1 MLLQPRSHSVSL
13 AHANIR
19 GIIAMTLGMAAFAIN
34 DSITK
39 FIARDYPFGEIMFIR
54 GCVNMAIL
62 ATVLV
67 ARGEMRKIRQ
77 IGQPWVVTRSL
88 LDVFITLCFLTALMH
103 INMAEL
109 SAIYLSAPI
118 MMAGIALVLYRET
131 IGWQRWSGFIV
142 GFAGT
147 MFIVKPSV
155 GSFEVWTLAAVLAA
169 AGTAARDLIT
179 VRIDPRTSTLL
190 IAFAA
195 AFALALGGL
204 SLAVLEEWRWPTGH
218 DAVFFAAAATFY
230 SLATILLV
238 VAFRGVE
245 VTAVGSFR
253 YMYLLWAGI
262 AGYVILGE
270 VPDMWAWTG
279 AALIVCSG
287 LYMAHYEAA
296 RRRRG
301 LQRLPLGVD

>member
-1 MLLQPRSHSVSL
+1 MPLQSQGHFAPRM
-13 AHANIR
+13 HANMR
-19 GIIAMTLGMAAFAIN
+19 GIVAMTLGMAAFAVN

-39 FIARDYPFGEIMFIR
+39 FVAHDYPFGEIMFIR

-62 ATVLV
+62 AV
-67 ARGEMRKIRQ
+67 AIVALGETRKIRQ
-77 IGQPWVVTRSL
+77 IGQRWVVTRSL
-88 LDVFITLCFLTALMH
+88 LDVFITLCFLAALMH
-103 INMAEL
+103 IKIAEL

-118 MMAGIALVLYRET
+118 MMAGLALVLYREA
-131 IGWQRWSGFIV
+131 IGWRRWSGFIV

-147 MFIVKPSV
+147 MLVVKPSV

-179 VRIDPRTSTLL
+179 VRIDPKTSTLL

-195 AFALALGGL
+195 SFALILGGL
-204 SLAVLEEWRWPTGH
+204 SLTALEEWRWPASR
-218 DAVFFAAAATFY
+218 DVVFFAAAATFY
-230 SLATILLV
+230 SLATLLLV

-245 VTAVGSFR
+245 VTAVASFR
-253 YMYLLWAGI
+253 YTYLLWAGI

-270 VPDMWAWTG
+270 VPDMSAWAG

-287 LYMAHYEAA
+287 LYMAHHEAA

-301 LQRLPLGVD
+301 RQRLSLSVD